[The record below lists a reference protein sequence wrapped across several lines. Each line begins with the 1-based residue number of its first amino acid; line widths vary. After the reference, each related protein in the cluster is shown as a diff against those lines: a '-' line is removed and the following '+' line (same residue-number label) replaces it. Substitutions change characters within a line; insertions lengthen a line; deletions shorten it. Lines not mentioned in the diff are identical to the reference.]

1 MCPYQIS
8 CEQKHFRIAEL
19 VRNHNKVV
27 SLLTGDSTTDVQI
40 LNKSD
45 VIICTPTQWDM
56 MSRRWKQ
63 RKDVQVK
70 CCSKQQKVGLFIVD
84 DLHLIGG
91 SIGPII
97 EIVLSRMI
105 LMNNKLQSKLRI
117 VALSASLANA
127 KIIGQWLRCK
137 PNTIFNFQP
146 SVRPVPL
153 EIHIKVKITVTQS
166 FDINHFGTRMLAM
179 AKPAYNSIVSVANRE
194 PVIVFVPSRKQVIF
208 IVRSRHN

>member
-1 MCPYQIS
+1 MAAPGGSGKSICGEFALLRHFLVNPEEKAVFMCPYQIS

-70 CCSKQQKVGLFIVD
+70 CCSKQ
-84 DLHLIGG
+84 
-91 SIGPII
+91 
-97 EIVLSRMI
+97 
-105 LMNNKLQSKLRI
+105 
-117 VALSASLANA
+117 
-127 KIIGQWLRCK
+127 
-137 PNTIFNFQP
+137 
-146 SVRPVPL
+146 
-153 EIHIKVKITVTQS
+153 
-166 FDINHFGTRMLAM
+166 
-179 AKPAYNSIVSVANRE
+179 
-194 PVIVFVPSRKQVIF
+194 
-208 IVRSRHN
+208 